1 MKTYLAPSYLI
12 CNFSSLL
19 ASLPAVLL
27 CYLFLMV
34 RVGVLALVVGHGVRT
49 GHAGV
54 YRGLSGGACYIGC
67 FLARGGVGRCAS
79 SPPEFEIWDWALGFA
94 STQI

>member
-1 MKTYLAPSYLI
+1 MKTYLAPGYLI
-12 CNFSSLL
+12 CNFCSLL

-34 RVGVLALVVGHGVRT
+34 RVHVLALVVGHEMRT

-54 YRGLSGGACYIGC
+54 CRGLSSGVAGYRMERVI
-67 FLARGGVGRCAS
+67 LAA
-79 SPPEFEIWDWALGFA
+79 F
-94 STQI
+94 

>member
-27 CYLFLMV
+27 RYLFLMV
-34 RVGVLALVVGHGVRT
+34 QVHVLALVVNHGMRT
-49 GHAGV
+49 RRAEGASRVIWLRH
-54 YRGLSGGACYIGC
+54 GLSDGAVK
-67 FLARGGVGRCAS
+67 L
-79 SPPEFEIWDWALGFA
+79 DW
-94 STQI
+94 TRKV